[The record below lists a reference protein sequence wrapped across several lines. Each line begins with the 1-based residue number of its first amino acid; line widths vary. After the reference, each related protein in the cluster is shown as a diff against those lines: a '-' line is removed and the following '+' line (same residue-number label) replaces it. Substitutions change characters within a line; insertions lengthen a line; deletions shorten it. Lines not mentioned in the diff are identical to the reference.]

1 MPEPA
6 KALPDFLCV
15 GPDRRRKALSLS
27 LISAKIE
34 VTVTRR
40 VLIVLFFVL
49 LAVSTGRA
57 QVDAS
62 PAERALLQKANQ
74 FRADHGV
81 APLAWNSALARA
93 ARVHAKRVVSE
104 PGELEHQYP
113 GEADMVTRAAR
124 EGALFGALA
133 ENLARR
139 GQTPE
144 DLQKIWMSTPVH
156 RANLLD
162 PKMNVVGIGVIESGG
177 LLYAVEDFAHSV
189 PAPKRAEI
197 ENQVTAALQKAGIAS
212 VKATDAAR
220 SNCESQS
227 STAAGALL
235 VVHWEG
241 PNPGQLPDVL
251 AQRISQGTYRSAAV
265 GACPSAQAGQGFT
278 TYRVAVLLY

>member
-1 MPEPA
+1 MA
-6 KALPDFLCV
+6 A
-15 GPDRRRKALSLS
+15 
-27 LISAKIE
+27 
-34 VTVTRR
+34 
-40 VLIVLFFVL
+40 
-49 LAVSTGRA
+49 STGRA

-62 PAERALLQKANQ
+62 PAEKALLQMANQ
-74 FRADHGV
+74 FRAEHGV

-93 ARVHAKRVVSE
+93 ARVHATRVAAE

-113 GEADMVTRAAR
+113 GEADMLARASH

-139 GQTPE
+139 GQTPA
-144 DLQKIWMSTPVH
+144 DLQNVWMSTPVH

-189 PAPKRAEI
+189 PAPKREEI
-197 ENQVTAALQKAGIAS
+197 ESQVAAALKKAGITS
-212 VKATDAAR
+212 VKASDAAR
-220 SNCESQS
+220 SNCDSQS
-227 STAAGALL
+227 NTAAGALL

-241 PNPGQLPDVL
+241 PNPEQLPDML
-251 AQRISQGTYRSAAV
+251 AQRLSQRTYHSAAV